1 MNKTKR
7 LTVALAAGL
16 FGLTL
21 VAGEARAQTGEPPQ
35 GKPKMMHRGDG
46 MWQPDPARHLKQMTA
61 RLGLTAEQ
69 QEKIKPILDEEAA
82 QVKAI
87 DNEKLTRAERRAR
100 MQELHQ
106 GTFEKIKPILTP
118 EQLKKHD
125 AMRERMQER
134 RKDWKGQPPAEAP
147 AK

>member
-1 MNKTKR
+1 
-7 LTVALAAGL
+7 
-16 FGLTL
+16 
-21 VAGEARAQTGEPPQ
+21 
-35 GKPKMMHRGDG
+35 
-46 MWQPDPARHLKQMTA
+46 MWQPDPARRLKQMTA

-100 MQELHQ
+100 MQELHK

-134 RKDWKGQPPAEAP
+134 RKDWKGQPPTEAP
-147 AK
+147 AR